1 MSEVIELKDISDDPQ
16 KLEAAVQQVVD
27 SLRRGEI
34 IVAAVESMRM
44 FSLVMRLIAR
54 QLPICTPFAAMILA

>member
-27 SLRRGEI
+27 SLPQS
-34 IVAAVESMRM
+34 SMRM
-44 FSLVMRLIAR
+44 FSRVMRLIAR
-54 QLPICTPFAAMILA
+54 QLPICTPFEVMILA